1 MYFDS
6 PVERLK
12 TIIKH
17 LPPDEVTLAEIRDLF
32 GEDGLLLLTILL
44 TIIFLIPV
52 SIPGTS
58 TVFGGAI
65 MLIGVSRLLNRT
77 LWLPTRFLKRR
88 LPSDRLS
95 GDLHRGLR
103 WFQRLERISRSR
115 RLTCLTCDG
124 IVGSI
129 NNCAIIVG
137 SGLLMAPFGFI
148 PFSNTLP
155 ALALLF
161 FAIGLLQRDG
171 LFVLAG
177 HAANFVTI
185 AYFTFLMAG
194 GGAALFGIFT
204 RVL

>member
-1 MYFDS
+1 M
-6 PVERLK
+6 
-12 TIIKH
+12 
-17 LPPDEVTLAEIRDLF
+17 PPDEVTFAELRGLF

-95 GDLHRGLR
+95 ENLHRGLH
-103 WFQRLERISRSR
+103 WFQRLESISRSH
-115 RLTCLTCDG
+115 RLKCLTCDG
-124 IVGSI
+124 LIGSI
-129 NNCAIIVG
+129 NNCAIILG
-137 SGLLMAPFGFI
+137 SGLLMAPFGFV

-177 HAANFVTI
+177 HAANFVTV
-185 AYFTFLMAG
+185 AYFMFLMVG
-194 GGAALFGIFT
+194 GGAALFDIFN